1 MQFTSTKHL
10 FVKMVLSVFLQAVI
24 KRYSHLPSL
33 ESEAAVL
40 IITTLFLGKVSLCF
54 KIFDA
59 GL

>member
-1 MQFTSTKHL
+1 
-10 FVKMVLSVFLQAVI
+10 MVLSVFLQAVI